1 MFTFLYQCYL
11 ELIFFLKIFGNFF
24 IYLFVNTETILF
36 YFFYFYYIHLLFYFL
51 DERVFRFQFSSI
63 FWNLYSFNFDNMQN
77 IFLRFRL
84 NIEYIYKYEY
94 NKNLF
99 QIRKL
104 FFFKNS
110 ISFNNVEV
118 KNFVYT
124 YKSDRI

>member
-1 MFTFLYQCYL
+1 
-11 ELIFFLKIFGNFF
+11 
-24 IYLFVNTETILF
+24 
-36 YFFYFYYIHLLFYFL
+36 
-51 DERVFRFQFSSI
+51 
-63 FWNLYSFNFDNMQN
+63 MQN